1 MSGTQI
7 EDVLASKAGRIHPRV
22 GAFAAV
28 RRHPVIALIPVVA
41 LTALGVFAGLA
52 RTPTYSATAK
62 LSVGRLNIAAPGA
75 LAGFQSAVSSL
86 ADAYSRSVSAD
97 GVVDPV
103 SKKLRVAPRD
113 VRDRLSATPI
123 PGTPVFRVEAEGPTA
138 AEAIRTAN
146 AASVSLITYVDRLN
160 RANPDA
166 ARLFGDLQK
175 AALANSRAAS
185 AARRARRSYEAQPTA
200 STRQGLERAVGQA
213 AAAKVRLDALEQTY
227 VTSQQ
232 GAGATSIVQI
242 LARASDASSDRIP
255 FLEVSVFAG
264 LIAGIALGVTLAT
277 LRANRLVRR
286 YLS

>member
-1 MSGTQI
+1 MSGTEI
-7 EDVLASKAGRIHPRV
+7 EDLLASKAGGVHPRV

-28 RRHPVIALIPVVA
+28 RRHPVIALIPVIA
-41 LTALGVFAGLA
+41 LTALGVFVGLA
-52 RTPTYSATAK
+52 RTPTYAATAK

-103 SKKLRVAPRD
+103 SKELRISPRD
-113 VRDRLSATPI
+113 VRRRLSATPI

-146 AASVSLITYVDRLN
+146 AASVSLIMYVDRLN

-166 ARLFGDLQK
+166 ARLFRELNK
-175 AALANSRAAS
+175 AALANSRAVS
-185 AARRARRSYEAQPTA
+185 AARRARKSFEAQPTA
-200 STRQGLERAVGQA
+200 SARQGLERAQGQA
-213 AAAKVRLDALEQTY
+213 TAAKVRLDALEQTY

-242 LARASDASSDRIP
+242 LARASDAGSDRIR

-264 LIAGIALGVTLAT
+264 LIAGIALGVALAT